1 MYWNAIKDL
10 VAPTIVLVVCLL
22 VISFINESEQHCGQS
37 DKGGPREVSQ
47 RAFLSVIA
55 WIGAIST
62 GTYVAAELAIGLTNR
77 GVNAAI
83 ER

>member
-1 MYWNAIKDL
+1 MQWKMSDL
-10 VAPTIVLVVCLL
+10 VAPVIVLIVCLL
-22 VISFINESEQHCGQS
+22 VIAFINDTERHCHQS
-37 DKGGPREVSQ
+37 DTGGAREVSQ

-55 WIGAIST
+55 WIGAITT
-62 GTYVAAELAIGLTNR
+62 GTFVAAELAIGLTNR